1 LLAYV
6 SEGRR
11 LGKDNAFEGGSEM
24 VGGLVV
30 SLIVFAVGAILD
42 FAVTAS
48 QYQHGFNIRTVG
60 VILMI
65 VGAVG
70 VLLSLIAFVFGGRR
84 RRRTVVDDGRGNV
97 VRREDTYI

>member
-1 LLAYV
+1 
-6 SEGRR
+6 
-11 LGKDNAFEGGSEM
+11 M
-24 VGGLVV
+24 IGGLVT

-70 VLLSLIAFVFGGRR
+70 AVLSLVAFAFGGSRR
-84 RRRTVVDDGRGNV
+84 HRTVVDDGRGNV
-97 VRREDTYI
+97 IRREDTYI